1 MLQLFTQVVQLILQR
16 LDLRFELRVQ
26 LFALTPRKIQHRDTA
41 DDQAQKECNKASHAG
56 KTLRNPMKLANGNHW
71 FSTK

>member
-26 LFALTPRKIQHRDTA
+26 LFTLIPRKIQHRDTA
-41 DDQAQKECNKASHAG
+41 DDQAKKECNEASHAG
-56 KTLRNPMKLANGNHW
+56 KTLRNPMKLANGKAG
-71 FSTK
+71 S